1 MTALKKRGIIG
12 LNRSISFLFW
22 DALLKMNLMAICSVP
37 DGPGALIRY
46 AKAASYVSHFEKK
59 VYGMDVATDRTQSAN
74 DLMANRPNDYM
85 VEEPTIV
92 MPVYGIVHGVRQN
105 AVFAEI
111 ESGEEYASIL
121 AYPAG
126 VTTPYN
132 WVSARFDY
140 RQTYEQPIG
149 REGSGI
155 TRVQQERN
163 HMSPQIR
170 FRFLNGEQADYNGMA
185 VVYRNILNEKG
196 IIGKERI
203 DEDIPLRLDM
213 VGTEIKKGFLFNSQ
227 SLLTTVQDASAI
239 IDSLRGLKINNL
251 TVTYKG
257 WQEGGFS
264 GARFGNLDF
273 AESG

>member
-1 MTALKKRGIIG
+1 
-12 LNRSISFLFW
+12 
-22 DALLKMNLMAICSVP
+22 
-37 DGPGALIRY
+37 
-46 AKAASYVSHFEKK
+46 
-59 VYGMDVATDRTQSAN
+59 MDVATDRTQSAN

-155 TRVQQERN
+155 TLSLI
-163 HMSPQIR
+163 HIFLPSWIR
-170 FRFLNGEQADYNGMA
+170 LRSRLPIRG
-185 VVYRNILNEKG
+185 NI
-196 IIGKERI
+196 
-203 DEDIPLRLDM
+203 
-213 VGTEIKKGFLFNSQ
+213 
-227 SLLTTVQDASAI
+227 
-239 IDSLRGLKINNL
+239 KI
-251 TVTYKG
+251 
-257 WQEGGFS
+257 
-264 GARFGNLDF
+264 
-273 AESG
+273 